1 MDVVLT
7 ASRDGEHPRESQRFI
22 EFLMGEKVMSEYCK
36 AQGAVPTRKG
46 ITDPDP
52 ALAGVQEYLDSGKIV
67 GFTDHQCIPAVP
79 LGPLLQ
85 TFLLDGDVD
94 AFLRDLDDAWDKV
107 AKRRTWGLG
116 AVKS

>member
-1 MDVVLT
+1 
-7 ASRDGEHPRESQRFI
+7 
-22 EFLMGEKVMSEYCK
+22 MSEYCK
-36 AQGAVPTRKG
+36 AQVAVPTRKG
-46 ITDPDP
+46 LTNTDP
-52 ALAGVQEYLDSGKIV
+52 ALAGIQPYVESGRIV
-67 GFTDHQCIPAVP
+67 GFTDHQFIPAVP

-94 AFLRDLDDAWDKV
+94 AFLHDLDDAWDKV